1 MAPRQKEPTK
11 NQYSKGL
18 GYQAKTPAFI
28 LAMQQRLGGNSGSSD
43 LADNGLGDGRPPIPT
58 RPDGEGE
65 RGDSEES
72 GDEKPQ
78 VVVLRE
84 GKHLTDIEVENEK
97 RRVKGLPPLADKK
110 TQEDGAEDASTSSN
124 TASKDKSKTQK
135 DEKPIGGLAFSSSK
149 SAKSN
154 AKKRKV
160 GEEGSEGG
168 PTGTT
173 PEAKKA
179 KTKKPKKETKAL
191 LSFGDGED

>member
-1 MAPRQKEPTK
+1 M
-11 NQYSKGL
+11 
-18 GYQAKTPAFI
+18 
-28 LAMQQRLGGNSGSSD
+28 GGNSGSSD

-58 RPDGEGE
+58 RPNGEGE
-65 RGDSEES
+65 REDRDSDES

-84 GKHLTDIEVENEK
+84 GKHLTEIEVENEK
-97 RRVKGLPPLADKK
+97 RRAKGLPPLPDKK
-110 TQEDGAEDASTSSN
+110 TQEDGVEDASTSSN

-135 DEKPIGGLAFSSSK
+135 DEKPIGGLAFSSSR

-168 PTGTT
+168 PSTTTGTA